1 MEKELNV
8 VGTRVPML
16 DAAQKVKGTALFTD
30 DLVLSGML
38 HGKVLRS
45 PLPHAKILHID
56 TSRAEKLPGVKGV
69 VSGRDIPDRMYGIVP
84 MAKDEHAL
92 AREKV
97 RYIGDDVAAVCA
109 IDPEIAEEA
118 LGLITVDY
126 EELPAV
132 FDPLEAAKEGAP
144 VIHEGVKNNTSFFI
158 KKEFGDVEK
167 ALAECDDVFEHSFYS
182 QAVNHAPLE
191 PHAALAQ
198 YDPLNGQLT
207 VWSSTQIP
215 FFLRR
220 NLSNTLQLAE
230 SKVRIIKPKVGGG
243 FGQKIDMFAKD
254 FCAAWFAIHLG
265 KPVKFVYER
274 EEIFIST
281 RQRHPMYITV
291 KTGVKK
297 DGTILAQKFQAVADG
312 GAYNST
318 APTMIALSC
327 FFLMIPYRVPNLI
340 YEGSHVYTN
349 KPVGGAM
356 RGHGIPQARF
366 AVERQLDII
375 ADRIG
380 VDPAE
385 IRIKNSIHAGA
396 PHPAGFVINT
406 CGFSD
411 SVKKAADAI
420 GWQEKRGK
428 LPLGKGVGLAGASF
442 PSGVSN
448 MSHISSGAVVQLG
461 RDGAVNVL
469 TGAADIGQGAE
480 TVIGQIVAEELGVLI
495 EDIRVTAADTG
506 ITPLDP
512 GTFGSGVTVRAGN
525 AARLAAISA
534 KQKLFQFVA
543 EKLEANAADLVA
555 KDRQIFVKGSPD
567 KGLTLAQALKGYQ
580 YADMPMPIVGR
591 GSWMAPA
598 SEPTTLFKEDGNFAP
613 NYSFMTQA
621 AEVEVDLHT
630 GRVKLLKMVTAHDC
644 GRPINPMLVEGQLEG
659 SVVGGMGQALY
670 EDVIV
675 EKGQVMNPSFLD
687 YGFPTFLEMPEIEA
701 IEVKTDDP
709 IGPFGAKEAGEG
721 TQLSPAPAIVNAVY
735 DAIGIDFMELPITP
749 EKILAALAEKKKK
762 EDKVQSFSH

>member
-1 MEKELNV
+1 MQKEFNV
-8 VGTRVPML
+8 VGARLPMM
-16 DAAQKVKGTALFTD
+16 DAAQKVKGAALFTD
-30 DLVLSGML
+30 DLVLPGML
-38 HGKVLRS
+38 YGKILRS
-45 PLPHAKILHID
+45 PLAHAKIVRID
-56 TSRAEKLPGVKGV
+56 TSKAEKLSGVKGV
-69 VSGRDIPDRMYGIVP
+69 VTGQEIPDRQYGIVP
-84 MAKDEHAL
+84 KARDEYALAKD
-92 AREKV
+92 KV

-118 LGLITVDY
+118 LELIQVEY

-132 FDPLEAAKEGAP
+132 FDPLEAKKEDAP
-144 VIHEGVKNNTSFFI
+144 EVHAGIKNNISFAI

-167 ALAECDDVFEHSFYS
+167 AFVECDAVFEDRFYS
-182 QAVNHAPLE
+182 QPVNHAPLE

-198 YDPLNGQLT
+198 FDPLNGELT
-207 VWSSTQIP
+207 IWSSTQIP

-220 NLSNTLQLAE
+220 NLSNTLQIPE
-230 SKVRIIKPKVGGG
+230 SKVRVIKPKVGGG
-243 FGQKIDMFAKD
+243 FGQKIDLFAKD
-254 FCAAWFAIHLG
+254 FCAAWFAIRLG

-274 EEIFIST
+274 EEVFIST

-297 DGTILAQKFQAVADG
+297 DGTILAQKFKAHADG

-340 YEGSHVYTN
+340 YEGYHIYTN

-366 AVERQLDII
+366 AVERQLDMI
-375 ADRIG
+375 ADQIG

-385 IRIKNSIHAGA
+385 IRIKNSVHAGE

-420 GWQEKRGK
+420 GWGEKRGK
-428 LPLGKGVGLAGASF
+428 LPLGRGVGLAGASF

-448 MSHISSGAVVQLG
+448 MSHISSGAVVQVG

-469 TGAADIGQGAE
+469 SGAADIGQGAE
-480 TVIGQIVAEELGVLI
+480 TVISQIVAEELGVPL
-495 EDIRVTAADTG
+495 EDIRITAADTG

-525 AARLAAISA
+525 AARLAAISV
-534 KQKLFQFVA
+534 KQKLFNFIA
-543 EKLEANAADLVA
+543 DKLEANAADLVA
-555 KDRQIFVKGSPD
+555 KDRKIFVKGSPD
-567 KGLTLAQALKGYQ
+567 KGMTLMQALKTYQ
-580 YADMPMPIVGR
+580 YADLPMPIVGR

-613 NYSFMTQA
+613 SYSFMTQA

-630 GRVKLLKMVTAHDC
+630 GKVKLLKMVTAHDC

-670 EDVIV
+670 ENVIV

-687 YGFPTFLEMPEIEA
+687 YGFPTFLEMPEIEV
-701 IEVKTDDP
+701 IEVETDDP

-721 TQLSPAPAIVNAVY
+721 TQLSPAPAIVNAIY
-735 DAIGIDFMELPITP
+735 DAIGVDFMELPITP
-749 EKILAALAEKKKK
+749 EKILDALEKKRK
-762 EDKVQSFSH
+762 ESEDFKF

>member
-1 MEKELNV
+1 MEKKLSV
-8 VGTRVPML
+8 VGARLPML
-16 DAAQKVKGTALFTD
+16 DAAQKAKGTALFTD
-30 DLVLSGML
+30 DLVLPGML
-38 HGKVLRS
+38 YGKILRS
-45 PLPHAKILHID
+45 PLPHARILDID
-56 TSRAEKLPGVKGV
+56 TSRAAKLSGVKGV
-69 VSGRDIPDRMYGIVP
+69 VTGADIPDRQYGIVP
-84 MAKDEHAL
+84 MAKDEYAL
-92 AREKV
+92 AKGKV

-109 IDPEIAEEA
+109 VDPEIAEEA
-118 LGLITVDY
+118 LELIKVDY

-132 FDPLEAAKEGAP
+132 FDPMESVAEGAP
-144 VIHEGVKNNTSFFI
+144 VIHEGVKNNTSFAI
-158 KKEFGDVEK
+158 RKEFGDVSK
-167 ALAECDDVFEHSFYS
+167 AFAEADAVFEDRFFS
-182 QAVNHAPLE
+182 QPVNHAPLE

-198 YDPLNGQLT
+198 FDPLHGELT

-230 SKVRIIKPKVGGG
+230 SKVRVIKPKVGGG

-254 FCAAWFAIHLG
+254 FCAAWFAMKLG
-265 KPVKFVYER
+265 RPVKFLYDR
-274 EEIFIST
+274 EEVFIST
-281 RQRHPMYITV
+281 RQRHPMHLQV
-291 KTGVKK
+291 KTAMRK
-297 DGTILAQKFQAVADG
+297 DGTILAQQFRAHADG

-327 FFLMIPYRVPNLI
+327 FFLMIPYRVPNLL
-340 YEGSHVYTN
+340 YEGYHVYTN

-366 AVERQLDII
+366 AVERQLDLI
-375 ADRIG
+375 AARMG
-380 VDPAE
+380 LDPAE
-385 IRIKNSIHAGA
+385 VRIKNSIHAGE

-406 CGFSD
+406 CGFAE
-411 SVKKAADAI
+411 SVQKAAEAI
-420 GWQEKRGK
+420 GWREKRGK
-428 LPLGKGVGLAGASF
+428 LPLGRGVGLAGASF

-469 TGAADIGQGAE
+469 SGAADIGQGAE
-480 TVIGQIVAEELGVLI
+480 TVISQIVAEELGVPL
-495 EDIRVTAADTG
+495 EDIRITAADTG

-525 AARLAAISA
+525 AARLAAMAA
-534 KQKLFQFVA
+534 KQKLFDFIA
-543 EKLEANAADLVA
+543 ARLEANPVDLEA
-555 KDRQIFVKGSPD
+555 RDRRIFVKGSPD
-567 KGLTLAQALKGYQ
+567 KGMALGQALKAYQ
-580 YADMPMPIVGR
+580 YADLPMPIVGR

-621 AEVEVDLHT
+621 AEVSVDLNT
-630 GRVKLLKMVTAHDC
+630 GRVRLVKMVTAHDC

-701 IEVKTDDP
+701 IEVETDDP

-721 TQLSPAPAIVNAVY
+721 TQLSPAPAIVNAIY
-735 DAIGIDFMELPITP
+735 DAIGVDFMELPITA
-749 EKILAALAEKKKK
+749 EKILDALEGKKKRAG
-762 EDKVQSFSH
+762 

>member
-1 MEKELNV
+1 MKKELNV

-16 DAAQKVKGTALFTD
+16 DAALKAKGAALFTD
-30 DLVLSGML
+30 DLVLPGML
-38 HGKVLRS
+38 FGKILRS
-45 PLPHAKILHID
+45 HLPHARILHID
-56 TSRAEKLPGVKGV
+56 TSKAEKLPGVKGV
-69 VSGRDIPDRMYGIVP
+69 VTGRDIPDRQYGIVP
-84 MAKDEHAL
+84 MAKDEYAL
-92 AREKV
+92 AKDKV

-118 LGLITVDY
+118 IELIDVDY

-132 FDPLEAAKEGAP
+132 YDPLESIKEGAP
-144 VIHEGVKNNTSFFI
+144 VIHEGVANNTSFGI
-158 KKEFGDVEK
+158 NKEFGDVTR
-167 ALAECDDVFEHSFYS
+167 AFAESDAVFEDRFYS

-198 YDPLNGQLT
+198 FDPLNGQLT
-207 VWSSTQIP
+207 LWSSTQIP

-220 NLSNTLQLAE
+220 NLSNTLQIPE
-230 SKVRIIKPKVGGG
+230 SKVRVIKPKVGGG

-254 FCAAWFAIHLG
+254 FCAAWFAIQLG
-265 KPVKFVYER
+265 KPVKFVYDR
-274 EEIFIST
+274 EEVFIST

-297 DGTILAQKFQAVADG
+297 DGTIMGQKFQAHADG

-327 FFLMIPYRVPNLI
+327 FFLMIPYHVPNLI
-340 YEGSHVYTN
+340 YEGYHIYTN

-366 AVERQLDII
+366 AVERQLDMI

-385 IRIKNSIHAGA
+385 IRLKNSIHAGE
-396 PHPAGFVINT
+396 PHSAGFVINT
-406 CGFSD
+406 CGFSE
-411 SVKKAADAI
+411 SVTKAAEAI

-428 LPLGKGVGLAGASF
+428 LPLGRGVGLAGASF

-469 TGAADIGQGAE
+469 SGAADIGQGAE
-480 TVIGQIVAEELGVLI
+480 TVISQIVAEELGVSI
-495 EDIRVTAADTG
+495 EDIRITAADTG

-525 AARLAAISA
+525 AARLAAIA
-534 KQKLFQFVA
+534 ARNKLFEFLA
-543 EKLEANAADLVA
+543 GKLEANLSDLAAR
-555 KDRQIFVKGSPD
+555 DRKIFVKGSPEQ
-567 KGLTLAQALKGYQ
+567 GMTFSAALKAYQ
-580 YADMPMPIVGR
+580 YADLPMPIVGR

-598 SEPTTLFKEDGNFAP
+598 SEPTTLFNEDGNFAP

-621 AEVEVDLHT
+621 AEVEVDLLT
-630 GRVKLLKMVTAHDC
+630 GRVKLVKMVTAHDC
-644 GRPINPMLVEGQLEG
+644 GTPINPMLVEGQLEG

-675 EKGQVMNPSFLD
+675 ENGQVMNPSFLD

-701 IEVKTDDP
+701 IEVETDDP

-735 DAIGIDFMELPITP
+735 DAIGVDFMELPLTP
-749 EKILAALAEKKKK
+749 EKILDAIEAQREKG
-762 EDKVQSFSH
+762 

>member
-1 MEKELNV
+1 MKKGLNI

-16 DAAQKVKGTALFTD
+16 DAGLKVKGAAQFTD
-30 DLVLSGML
+30 DLVLPGML
-38 HGKVLRS
+38 FGKILRS
-45 PLPHAKILHID
+45 PLPHARILNID
-56 TSRAEKLPGVKGV
+56 TSKAEKLSGVKGV
-69 VSGRDIPDRMYGIVP
+69 VTGRDIPDRQYGIVP
-84 MAKDEHAL
+84 MAKDEYAL
-92 AREKV
+92 AKDKV

-118 LGLITVDY
+118 LELIDVDY

-132 FDPLEAAKEGAP
+132 FDPREAIKEGAP
-144 VIHEGVKNNTSFFI
+144 VIHEGVENNTSFAI
-158 KKEFGDVEK
+158 NKEFGDVDR
-167 ALAECDDVFEHSFYS
+167 AFAESDAVFEDRFYS

-198 YDPLNGQLT
+198 FDPLNGDLT
-207 VWSSTQIP
+207 LWSSTQIP

-220 NLSNTLQLAE
+220 NLSNTLQIPE
-230 SKVRIIKPKVGGG
+230 SKVRVIKPKVGGG

-274 EEIFIST
+274 EEVFIST

-297 DGTILAQKFQAVADG
+297 DGTILGQQFQAHADG

-327 FFLMIPYRVPNLI
+327 FFLMIPYHIPNLI
-340 YEGSHVYTN
+340 YEGYHIYTN

-366 AVERQLDII
+366 AVERQLDMI
-375 ADRIG
+375 AGRMG
-380 VDPAE
+380 VDPVE
-385 IRIKNSIHAGA
+385 IRIKNSIHAGQ
-396 PHPAGFVINT
+396 PHSAGFVINT
-406 CGFSD
+406 CGFSE
-411 SVKKAADAI
+411 SVTRAAESI

-428 LPLGKGVGLAGASF
+428 LPLGRGVGLAGASF

-469 TGAADIGQGAE
+469 SGAADIGQGAE
-480 TVIGQIVAEELGVLI
+480 TVISQIVAEELGVSL
-495 EDIRVTAADTG
+495 EDIRITAADTG

-525 AARLAAISA
+525 AARLAAMSA
-534 KQKLFQFVA
+534 RNKLFEFIA
-543 EKLEANAADLVA
+543 EKLEANIADLVA
-555 KDRQIFVKGSPD
+555 ENRNIFVKGSPE
-567 KGLTLAQALKGYQ
+567 KGMTFSAALKAYQ
-580 YADMPMPIVGR
+580 YADLPMPIVGR

-621 AEVEVDLHT
+621 AEVEVDLQT

-644 GRPINPMLVEGQLEG
+644 GTPINPMLVEGQLEG

-670 EDVIV
+670 ENVIV

-687 YGFPTFLEMPEIEA
+687 YGFPTFMEMPEIEA
-701 IEVKTDDP
+701 IEVETDDP

-735 DAIGIDFMELPITP
+735 DAIGVDFMELPITP
-749 EKILAALAEKKKK
+749 EKILDALEAQKGKDKK
-762 EDKVQSFSH
+762 FP